1 MQLLVARQ
9 QVRRLAILNI
19 IYVLFVFGSGDQAT
33 FSFNASAIIRWQ
45 EGLYIVNA
53 LPCRKGCLARG
64 TRHESGTLYLFAARH
79 VARTI
84 AKNFAHSHPNYQL
97 SLGVFCQQR
106 IVVIDAC
113 DALKA
118 QPVWLFEIDEE
129 HADLRVP
136 SKLPME

>member
-1 MQLLVARQ
+1 M
-9 QVRRLAILNI
+9 
-19 IYVLFVFGSGDQAT
+19 
-33 FSFNASAIIRWQ
+33 
-45 EGLYIVNA
+45 
-53 LPCRKGCLARG
+53 
-64 TRHESGTLYLFAARH
+64 RH

-118 QPVWLFEIDEE
+118 QPVWLFEIDEQ

-136 SKLPME
+136 EQITHGIEHAVAVVTRKRNRLAVEDANEPRIATLVKRRWVGPGDLWSTERTSRGFQ